1 MRNLYMSVDPS
12 MRGRLE
18 TTEKHYTHN
27 FTPGSPLD
35 GRALGVVEESRC
47 ASVPPGTYV
56 RHQLGWRERA
66 VLDAADTDG
75 AGRIDPQLAPLPT
88 WLGLLG
94 QTGFTAYVGLTR
106 IAELRAGD
114 TVLVSAAAGAVGTA
128 AGQFARLP
136 GAERVVGTAGG
147 PDKCALLVKEFGYD
161 AAADYRAEPVRD
173 ALARMAPDGIDVY
186 FDNVGGEQ
194 LAAALHALRTGGR
207 VALCG
212 MMSQF
217 GGDRRSADLNQLI
230 QAVLK
235 RLTLRGFIVR
245 DHDDLRPEFE
255 ERVAGWLAEGR
266 ITARETV
273 VDGLDN
279 AAGALLSLLGGG
291 NVGKML
297 VRLGTETDT
306 GRAPPFDGG
315 ALPVSVSVSVSAHGP
330 GLGDRV
336 DLQRDAHPGQPGRRR
351 PELLDVRGAE
361 VLVEGLLRDPPLVH
375 PDAPLVA
382 GVRRHGVVEAARLF
396 LAGPVAQFDE
406 MPQHRVAVAG
416 LVVHPAGDDDF
427 LGHGSHTFLSR
438 S

>member
-1 MRNLYMSVDPS
+1 MAPRTTRVVCLVRRPDGEPVPGDFAVEERPLPALGDGQLLVRNLYMSVDPS

-18 TTEKHYTHN
+18 STEKHYTHN

-47 ASVPPGTYV
+47 SSVPAGAFV

-66 VLDAADTDG
+66 VLDGADTDG
-75 AGRIDPQLAPLPT
+75 ADRIDPRLAPLPT

-106 IAELRAGD
+106 IAELRPGD
-114 TVLVSAAAGAVGTA
+114 TVFVSAAAGAVGTA
-128 AGQFARLP
+128 AGQFARLL
-136 GAERVVGTAGG
+136 GADRVIGTAGG

-161 AAADYRAEPVRD
+161 AAADYRTEPVRE
-173 ALARMAPDGIDVY
+173 ALARLAPDGLDVY

-194 LAAALHALRTGGR
+194 LAAALHALRPEGR
-207 VALCG
+207 IALCG

-217 GGDRRSADLNQLI
+217 GGERRPVDINQLI

-255 ERVAGWLAEGR
+255 QRVASWLAEGR

-273 VDGLDN
+273 VDGLEN
-279 AAGALLSLLGGG
+279 AAGALLSLLDGG

-297 VRLGTETDT
+297 VKLG
-306 GRAPPFDGG
+306 
-315 ALPVSVSVSVSAHGP
+315 
-330 GLGDRV
+330 
-336 DLQRDAHPGQPGRRR
+336 
-351 PELLDVRGAE
+351 
-361 VLVEGLLRDPPLVH
+361 
-375 PDAPLVA
+375 
-382 GVRRHGVVEAARLF
+382 
-396 LAGPVAQFDE
+396 
-406 MPQHRVAVAG
+406 
-416 LVVHPAGDDDF
+416 
-427 LGHGSHTFLSR
+427 
-438 S
+438 

>member
-1 MRNLYMSVDPS
+1 MTPRTTRVVTLVRRPDGEPLSSDFAVEDRPLPPLGEEQLLVRNLYMSVDPS

-18 TTEKHYTHN
+18 STDKHYTHN

-56 RHQLGWRERA
+56 RHQLGWRDRA

-75 AGRIDPQLAPLPT
+75 AGRIDPRLAPLPT

-106 IAELRAGD
+106 IAALRPGD
-114 TVLVSAAAGAVGTA
+114 AVFVSAAAGAVGTA
-128 AGQFARLP
+128 AGQFARLL
-136 GAERVVGTAGG
+136 GADRVVGTVGG

-173 ALARMAPDGIDVY
+173 ALSRIAPDGIDVY

-194 LAAALHALRTGGR
+194 LAAALHALRNGGR

-217 GGDRRSADLNQLI
+217 GGDRRTVDINHLI

-235 RLTLRGFIVR
+235 RLTLCGFIVR
-245 DHDDLRPEFE
+245 DHEDLRPEFE
-255 ERVAGWLAEGR
+255 QRVAGWLAEGR
-266 ITARETV
+266 VTARETV
-273 VDGLDN
+273 VDGLEN

-297 VRLGTETDT
+297 VRL
-306 GRAPPFDGG
+306 
-315 ALPVSVSVSVSAHGP
+315 
-330 GLGDRV
+330 
-336 DLQRDAHPGQPGRRR
+336 
-351 PELLDVRGAE
+351 
-361 VLVEGLLRDPPLVH
+361 
-375 PDAPLVA
+375 
-382 GVRRHGVVEAARLF
+382 
-396 LAGPVAQFDE
+396 
-406 MPQHRVAVAG
+406 
-416 LVVHPAGDDDF
+416 DD
-427 LGHGSHTFLSR
+427 
-438 S
+438 

>member
-1 MRNLYMSVDPS
+1 MRRPVGEPLPTDFAVEERPLPPLGEGQLLVRNLYMSVDPS

-18 TTEKHYTHN
+18 STEKHYTHN
-27 FTPGSPLD
+27 FTPGAPLD

-47 ASVPPGTYV
+47 AAVPPGTYV

-75 AGRIDPQLAPLPT
+75 AGRIDPGLAPLPT

-106 IAELRAGD
+106 IVELRPGD
-114 TVLVSAAAGAVGTA
+114 TVFVSAAAGAVGTA
-128 AGQFARLP
+128 AGQFARLL
-136 GAERVVGTAGG
+136 GAERVLGTAGG

-173 ALARMAPDGIDVY
+173 ALARLAPDGIDVY

-217 GGDRRSADLNQLI
+217 GGDRLSGQRSADINQLI

-255 ERVAGWLAEGR
+255 RRVAGWLAEGR

-273 VDGLDN
+273 VDGLEN

-291 NVGKML
+291 NIGKML
-297 VRLGTETDT
+297 VRL
-306 GRAPPFDGG
+306 
-315 ALPVSVSVSVSAHGP
+315 
-330 GLGDRV
+330 
-336 DLQRDAHPGQPGRRR
+336 
-351 PELLDVRGAE
+351 
-361 VLVEGLLRDPPLVH
+361 
-375 PDAPLVA
+375 
-382 GVRRHGVVEAARLF
+382 
-396 LAGPVAQFDE
+396 
-406 MPQHRVAVAG
+406 
-416 LVVHPAGDDDF
+416 DD
-427 LGHGSHTFLSR
+427 SH
-438 S
+438 

>member
-1 MRNLYMSVDPS
+1 MAPRTTRVVCLVRRPDGEPVPADFAVEERPLPALGVGQVLVRNLYMSVDPS

-18 TTEKHYTHN
+18 STEKHYTHN

-47 ASVPPGTYV
+47 SSVPAGAFV

-66 VLDAADTDG
+66 VLDGADTDG
-75 AGRIDPQLAPLPT
+75 ADRVDPRLAPLPT

-106 IAELRAGD
+106 IAELRPGD
-114 TVLVSAAAGAVGTA
+114 TVFVSAAAGAVGTA
-128 AGQFARLP
+128 AGQFARLL
-136 GAERVVGTAGG
+136 GADRVIGTAGG

-161 AAADYRAEPVRD
+161 AAADYRTEPVRE
-173 ALARMAPDGIDVY
+173 ALARLAPDGLDVY

-194 LAAALHALRTGGR
+194 LAAALHALRPGGR
-207 VALCG
+207 IALCG

-217 GGDRRSADLNQLI
+217 GGERRPVDINQLI

-255 ERVAGWLAEGR
+255 QRVASWLAEGR

-273 VDGLDN
+273 VDGLEN
-279 AAGALLSLLGGG
+279 AAGALLSLLDGG

-297 VRLGTETDT
+297 VRLG
-306 GRAPPFDGG
+306 
-315 ALPVSVSVSVSAHGP
+315 
-330 GLGDRV
+330 
-336 DLQRDAHPGQPGRRR
+336 
-351 PELLDVRGAE
+351 
-361 VLVEGLLRDPPLVH
+361 
-375 PDAPLVA
+375 
-382 GVRRHGVVEAARLF
+382 
-396 LAGPVAQFDE
+396 
-406 MPQHRVAVAG
+406 
-416 LVVHPAGDDDF
+416 
-427 LGHGSHTFLSR
+427 
-438 S
+438 

>member
-1 MRNLYMSVDPS
+1 MSPRTTRVVCLVRRPEKEPAPGDFAVEERPLPPLGEGQVLVRNLYMSVDPS

-47 ASVPPGTYV
+47 ASVPPGAFV

-66 VLDAADTDG
+66 VLDGADTDG
-75 AGRIDPQLAPLPT
+75 ADRIDPQLAPLPT

-106 IAELRAGD
+106 IAALRPGD
-114 TVLVSAAAGAVGTA
+114 TVFVSAAAGAVGTA
-128 AGQFARLP
+128 AGQFARML
-136 GAERVVGTAGG
+136 GADRVIGTAGG

-173 ALARMAPDGIDVY
+173 ALARLAPDGIDVY

-217 GGDRRSADLNQLI
+217 GGDRRTVDINHLI

-235 RLTLRGFIVR
+235 RLTLCGFIVR

-255 ERVAGWLAEGR
+255 QRVGGWLAEGR

-273 VDGLDN
+273 VDGLEN

-291 NVGKML
+291 NIGKML
-297 VRLGTETDT
+297 VRLG
-306 GRAPPFDGG
+306 
-315 ALPVSVSVSVSAHGP
+315 
-330 GLGDRV
+330 
-336 DLQRDAHPGQPGRRR
+336 DA
-351 PELLDVRGAE
+351 D
-361 VLVEGLLRDPPLVH
+361 
-375 PDAPLVA
+375 
-382 GVRRHGVVEAARLF
+382 
-396 LAGPVAQFDE
+396 
-406 MPQHRVAVAG
+406 
-416 LVVHPAGDDDF
+416 
-427 LGHGSHTFLSR
+427 
-438 S
+438 

>member
-1 MRNLYMSVDPS
+1 MPPRTTRVVCLVRRPDGDPVLGDFAVEERPLAPLSEGRLLVRNLYMSVDPS

-18 TTEKHYTHN
+18 STEKHYTHN

-35 GRALGVVEESRC
+35 GRALGVVVESRC
-47 ASVPPGTYV
+47 PSVPPGTFV
-56 RHQLGWRERA
+56 RHQLGWREWA
-66 VLDAADTDG
+66 VLDPADTDA

-106 IAELRAGD
+106 IAEVRPGD
-114 TVLVSAAAGAVGTA
+114 TVFVSAAAGAVGSA
-128 AGQFARLP
+128 AGQFARLL
-136 GAERVVGTAGG
+136 GAERVIGTAGG
-147 PDKCALLVKEFGYD
+147 PDKCAVLVKEFGYD

-173 ALARMAPDGIDVY
+173 ALARLAPDGIDVY

-217 GGDRRSADLNQLI
+217 GGASRSADINQLI

-255 ERVAGWLAEGR
+255 SRVADWLRSGR

-273 VDGLDN
+273 TDGLDS
-279 AAGALLSLLGGG
+279 AAGALLALLDGG

-297 VRLGTETDT
+297 VRLADDPYS
-306 GRAPPFDGG
+306 RA
-315 ALPVSVSVSVSAHGP
+315 
-330 GLGDRV
+330 
-336 DLQRDAHPGQPGRRR
+336 
-351 PELLDVRGAE
+351 
-361 VLVEGLLRDPPLVH
+361 
-375 PDAPLVA
+375 
-382 GVRRHGVVEAARLF
+382 
-396 LAGPVAQFDE
+396 
-406 MPQHRVAVAG
+406 
-416 LVVHPAGDDDF
+416 
-427 LGHGSHTFLSR
+427 
-438 S
+438 

>member
-1 MRNLYMSVDPS
+1 MTPRTTRVVCLVRRPDGEPVPGDFAVEERPLPPLGAGQLLVRNLYMSVDPS

-18 TTEKHYTHN
+18 STEKHYTHN

-35 GRALGVVEESRC
+35 GRALAVVEESRC
-47 ASVPPGTYV
+47 PSVPAGAFV

-66 VLDAADTDG
+66 VVDAGDTDG
-75 AGRIDPQLAPLPT
+75 ADRIDPRLAPLPT

-106 IAELRAGD
+106 IAELRPGD
-114 TVLVSAAAGAVGTA
+114 TVFVSAAAGAVGTA
-128 AGQFARLP
+128 AGQFARLL
-136 GAERVVGTAGG
+136 GAERVIGTAGG

-161 AAADYRAEPVRD
+161 AAADYRAEPVRE
-173 ALARMAPDGIDVY
+173 ALARLAPDGLDVY

-217 GGDRRSADLNQLI
+217 GGERRPVDINQLI

-255 ERVAGWLAEGR
+255 RRVAHWLADGR

-273 VDGLDN
+273 VDGLEN
-279 AAGALLSLLGGG
+279 APGALLSLLDGG

-297 VRLGTETDT
+297 VRLG
-306 GRAPPFDGG
+306 
-315 ALPVSVSVSVSAHGP
+315 
-330 GLGDRV
+330 
-336 DLQRDAHPGQPGRRR
+336 
-351 PELLDVRGAE
+351 
-361 VLVEGLLRDPPLVH
+361 
-375 PDAPLVA
+375 
-382 GVRRHGVVEAARLF
+382 
-396 LAGPVAQFDE
+396 
-406 MPQHRVAVAG
+406 
-416 LVVHPAGDDDF
+416 
-427 LGHGSHTFLSR
+427 
-438 S
+438 

>member
-1 MRNLYMSVDPS
+1 MPTSRWPAGWAASPGVASPSSRRSDPVTPRTTRVVCLVRRPDGEPLTGDFAVEERPLPSLGEGQLLVRNLYMSVDPS

-18 TTEKHYTHN
+18 STEKHYTHN

-47 ASVPPGTYV
+47 SSVPAGAYV
-56 RHQLGWRERA
+56 RHQLGWRDWA

-75 AGRIDPQLAPLPT
+75 AGRIDPELAPLPT

-94 QTGFTAYVGLTR
+94 QTGFTAYVGLAR
-106 IAELRAGD
+106 IAEIRPGD
-114 TVLVSAAAGAVGTA
+114 TVFVSAAAGAVGSA
-128 AGQFARLP
+128 AGQFARLL

-161 AAADYRAEPVRD
+161 AAADYRAEPVRE
-173 ALARMAPDGIDVY
+173 ALARMAPDGVDVY

-217 GGDRRSADLNQLI
+217 SGERRSVGTSQRSADINQLI

-245 DHDDLRPEFE
+245 DHEDLRAEFE
-255 ERVAGWLAEGR
+255 ERVAGWLRTGR

-273 VDGLDN
+273 VDGLEN
-279 AAGALLSLLGGG
+279 APGALLSLLDGG

-297 VRLGTETDT
+297 VRLG
-306 GRAPPFDGG
+306 
-315 ALPVSVSVSVSAHGP
+315 
-330 GLGDRV
+330 LGDS
-336 DLQRDAHPGQPGRRR
+336 A
-351 PELLDVRGAE
+351 
-361 VLVEGLLRDPPLVH
+361 
-375 PDAPLVA
+375 
-382 GVRRHGVVEAARLF
+382 
-396 LAGPVAQFDE
+396 
-406 MPQHRVAVAG
+406 
-416 LVVHPAGDDDF
+416 
-427 LGHGSHTFLSR
+427 
-438 S
+438 

>member
-1 MRNLYMSVDPS
+1 MPPRTTRVVCLVRRPDGEPTLGDFAVEERPLPPLSEGRLLVRNLYMSVDPS

-18 TTEKHYTHN
+18 STEKHYTHN

-47 ASVPPGTYV
+47 PSVLPGTFV
-56 RHQLGWRERA
+56 RHQLGWREWA
-66 VLDAADTDG
+66 VLDPADTD
-75 AGRIDPQLAPLPT
+75 AVGRIDPQLAPLPT

-94 QTGFTAYVGLTR
+94 QTGFTAYVGLAR
-106 IAELRAGD
+106 IAEVRPGD
-114 TVLVSAAAGAVGTA
+114 TVFVSAAAGAVGSA
-128 AGQFARLP
+128 AGQFARLL
-136 GAERVVGTAGG
+136 GAERVIGTAGG

-173 ALARMAPDGIDVY
+173 ALARLAPDGVDVY

-217 GGDRRSADLNQLI
+217 GGASRSADINQLI

-255 ERVAGWLAEGR
+255 QRVADWLRSGR
-266 ITARETV
+266 IIARETV
-273 VDGLDN
+273 TDGLDS
-279 AAGALLSLLGGG
+279 AAGALLALLDGG

-297 VRLGTETDT
+297 VRLAEGPYS
-306 GRAPPFDGG
+306 RA
-315 ALPVSVSVSVSAHGP
+315 
-330 GLGDRV
+330 
-336 DLQRDAHPGQPGRRR
+336 
-351 PELLDVRGAE
+351 
-361 VLVEGLLRDPPLVH
+361 
-375 PDAPLVA
+375 
-382 GVRRHGVVEAARLF
+382 
-396 LAGPVAQFDE
+396 
-406 MPQHRVAVAG
+406 
-416 LVVHPAGDDDF
+416 
-427 LGHGSHTFLSR
+427 
-438 S
+438 

>member
-1 MRNLYMSVDPS
+1 MTPRTTRVVCLVRRPVGEPLPGDFAVEERPLPPLEEGQLLVRNLYMSVDPS

-18 TTEKHYTHN
+18 STEKHYTHN
-27 FTPGSPLD
+27 FTPGAPLD
-35 GRALGVVEESRC
+35 GRALGIVEESRC

-66 VLDAADTDG
+66 VLDGGDVDG
-75 AGRIDPQLAPLPT
+75 AGRIDPELAPLPT

-106 IAELRAGD
+106 IARLRPGD
-114 TVLVSAAAGAVGTA
+114 TVLVSAAAGAVGSA
-128 AGQFARLP
+128 AGQFARLL
-136 GAERVVGTAGG
+136 GADRVIGTAGG

-161 AAADYRAEPVRD
+161 AAADHRAGPVRD
-173 ALARMAPDGIDVY
+173 ALAQLAPDGIDVY

-194 LAAALHALRTGGR
+194 LAAALHALRSGGR

-217 GGDRRSADLNQLI
+217 GGDRRSADINQLI

-255 ERVAGWLAEGR
+255 RRVGGWLAEGR

-273 VDGLDN
+273 VDGLEN
-279 AAGALLSLLGGG
+279 APGALLSLLGGG

-297 VRLGTETDT
+297 VRLGD
-306 GRAPPFDGG
+306 
-315 ALPVSVSVSVSAHGP
+315 
-330 GLGDRV
+330 
-336 DLQRDAHPGQPGRRR
+336 
-351 PELLDVRGAE
+351 
-361 VLVEGLLRDPPLVH
+361 
-375 PDAPLVA
+375 
-382 GVRRHGVVEAARLF
+382 
-396 LAGPVAQFDE
+396 
-406 MPQHRVAVAG
+406 
-416 LVVHPAGDDDF
+416 
-427 LGHGSHTFLSR
+427 
-438 S
+438 

>member
-1 MRNLYMSVDPS
+1 MSVDPS

-18 TTEKHYTHN
+18 STEKHYTHN
-27 FTPGSPLD
+27 FTSGSPLD

-47 ASVPPGTYV
+47 PSVPAGAFV

-66 VLDAADTDG
+66 VLDAGDTDG
-75 AGRIDPQLAPLPT
+75 ANRIDPRLAPLPT

-106 IAELRAGD
+106 IAELRPGD
-114 TVLVSAAAGAVGTA
+114 TVFVSAAAGAVGTA
-128 AGQFARLP
+128 AGQFARLM

-161 AAADYRAEPVRD
+161 AAADYRIEPVRE
-173 ALARMAPDGIDVY
+173 ALARLAPGGLDVY

-217 GGDRRSADLNQLI
+217 GGERRPVDINQLI

-255 ERVAGWLAEGR
+255 RRVTHWLAEGR

-273 VDGLDN
+273 VDGLEN
-279 AAGALLSLLGGG
+279 AADALLSLLEGG

-297 VRLGTETDT
+297 VRLG
-306 GRAPPFDGG
+306 
-315 ALPVSVSVSVSAHGP
+315 
-330 GLGDRV
+330 
-336 DLQRDAHPGQPGRRR
+336 
-351 PELLDVRGAE
+351 
-361 VLVEGLLRDPPLVH
+361 
-375 PDAPLVA
+375 
-382 GVRRHGVVEAARLF
+382 
-396 LAGPVAQFDE
+396 
-406 MPQHRVAVAG
+406 
-416 LVVHPAGDDDF
+416 
-427 LGHGSHTFLSR
+427 
-438 S
+438 

>member
-1 MRNLYMSVDPS
+1 MAPRTTRVVCLVRRPVGEPVPADFAVEERPLPGLGEGQLLVRNLYMSVDPS

-18 TTEKHYTHN
+18 STEKHYTHN

-47 ASVPPGTYV
+47 SSVPAGAFV

-66 VLDAADTDG
+66 VLDGADTDG
-75 AGRIDPQLAPLPT
+75 ADRIDPRLAPLPT

-106 IAELRAGD
+106 IAELRPGD
-114 TVLVSAAAGAVGTA
+114 TVFVSAAAGAVGTA
-128 AGQFARLP
+128 AGQFARLL
-136 GAERVVGTAGG
+136 GADRVIGTAGG

-161 AAADYRAEPVRD
+161 AAADYRTEPVRE
-173 ALARMAPDGIDVY
+173 ALARLAPDGLDVY

-194 LAAALHALRTGGR
+194 LAAALHALRPGGR
-207 VALCG
+207 IALCG

-217 GGDRRSADLNQLI
+217 GGERRPVDINQLI

-255 ERVAGWLAEGR
+255 QRVASWLAEGR

-273 VDGLDN
+273 VDGLEN
-279 AAGALLSLLGGG
+279 AAGALLSLLDGG

-297 VRLGTETDT
+297 VRLG
-306 GRAPPFDGG
+306 
-315 ALPVSVSVSVSAHGP
+315 
-330 GLGDRV
+330 
-336 DLQRDAHPGQPGRRR
+336 
-351 PELLDVRGAE
+351 
-361 VLVEGLLRDPPLVH
+361 
-375 PDAPLVA
+375 
-382 GVRRHGVVEAARLF
+382 
-396 LAGPVAQFDE
+396 
-406 MPQHRVAVAG
+406 
-416 LVVHPAGDDDF
+416 
-427 LGHGSHTFLSR
+427 
-438 S
+438 

>member
-1 MRNLYMSVDPS
+1 MTPRTTRVVCLVRRPDGEPLPGDFAVEERPLPPLGEGQLLVRNLYMSVDPS

-18 TTEKHYTHN
+18 STEKHYTHN

-47 ASVPPGTYV
+47 ASVPPGAFV

-75 AGRIDPQLAPLPT
+75 ADRIDPRLAPLPT

-106 IAELRAGD
+106 IAQLRPGD
-114 TVLVSAAAGAVGTA
+114 TVFVSAAAGAVGTA
-128 AGQFARLP
+128 AGQFARLL
-136 GAERVVGTAGG
+136 GADRVIGTAGG

-173 ALARMAPDGIDVY
+173 ALARLAPDGIDVY

-217 GGDRRSADLNQLI
+217 GGDRRSADINQLI

-255 ERVAGWLAEGR
+255 RRVAGWLAKDR
-266 ITARETV
+266 ITARETLV
-273 VDGLDN
+273 EGLEN

-297 VRLGTETDT
+297 VRL
-306 GRAPPFDGG
+306 
-315 ALPVSVSVSVSAHGP
+315 
-330 GLGDRV
+330 
-336 DLQRDAHPGQPGRRR
+336 
-351 PELLDVRGAE
+351 
-361 VLVEGLLRDPPLVH
+361 
-375 PDAPLVA
+375 
-382 GVRRHGVVEAARLF
+382 
-396 LAGPVAQFDE
+396 DE
-406 MPQHRVAVAG
+406 
-416 LVVHPAGDDDF
+416 
-427 LGHGSHTFLSR
+427 SR
-438 S
+438 